1 MSAAAAASVRV
12 PLPVPYDVA
21 WSRWY
26 LGAHT
31 VPGLEAWVGPPDDLA
46 YARTL
51 TLSSGPA
58 LFTLRLSD
66 DAVHVGLAHGDAA
79 DLGEAVAVARRL
91 LDLDADGAA
100 VDGLLAQ
107 DDALAPSVAAAP
119 GLRVPGAADGWE
131 LLVRTM
137 VGQQISLTAAR
148 THLGRLVAALGA
160 PVDRWPGPP
169 DGGGRLWRLFPTPQ
183 AVAADGPD
191 VLGGPRRRVA
201 AVVTAAALVADGGLD
216 LAPGREPAA
225 LRAELLALPGVG
237 PWTADYVVM
246 RLTSHRDVLLTG
258 DLVVQQGAR
267 LVGLTPAD
275 LAETGRWSPYRS
287 YATMH
292 LWRVAVAARTSRPP
306 P

>member
-1 MSAAAAASVRV
+1 MSGGPVASVRL
-12 PLPVPYDVA
+12 PLPRPYDVA

-31 VPGLEAWVGPPDDLA
+31 VPGVESWVGLPGPLA

-51 TLSSGPA
+51 SLSSGPA
-58 LFTLRLSD
+58 LITLRLDD
-66 DAVHVGLAHGDAA
+66 DAVVVGLAHGDAA
-79 DLGEAVAVARRL
+79 DLGQAVAVARRL

-100 VDGLLAQ
+100 VDAFLGQ
-107 DDALAPSVAAAP
+107 DQALAPSVAAAP

-131 LLVRTM
+131 LLLRTM
-137 VGQQISLTAAR
+137 VGQQISLAAAR
-148 THLGRLVAALGA
+148 THLGRLVAALGH
-160 PVDRWPGPP
+160 PVEACPVPP
-169 DGGGRLWRLFPTPQ
+169 HGDGRPWRLFPTPH
-183 AVAADGPD
+183 AVAADGAG
-191 VLGGPRRRVA
+191 VLRGPRRRVA
-201 AVVTAAALVADGGLD
+201 AVVAAAALVADGGLD

-246 RLTSHRDVLLTG
+246 RFTRQADVLLAG

-267 LVGLTPAD
+267 LVGLRPAD
-275 LAETGRWSPYRS
+275 LADAGRWSPYRS

-292 LWRVAVAARTSRPP
+292 LWRMALEARSAR
-306 P
+306 